1 MKKLFKKTLIVASIT
16 ATLVISSGLQA
27 ATTLKF
33 AHAAPESDLQQDL
46 AKFFKKEVES
56 RSSGDLMV
64 NIFPHGQLGN
74 DEQMIDGVRSG
85 IIDIEMSGL
94 NNFSGMMPESAAFTL
109 PFMFPNR
116 ETAYRVLDGKVG
128 SSVNTKFE
136 AFGIKG
142 LGFPEN
148 GYRNI
153 SNNEGPVTTPAD
165 LKGMRMRVNN
175 SVALNEM
182 FSMLGANPQQ
192 IPVAELY
199 TALETGV
206 VNAQDHPIGVVL
218 SFKFFE
224 VQKYLSLSQHAYSPL
239 MIAMNLN
246 KFSGLSAEEK
256 KIIMDVAAEAVSYQR
271 ELSIKKE
278 DVMIADLEKNG
289 MKVNRD
295 VDGAAF
301 QKAVKPVWTKFIEEN
316 GDNLINSILEAS
328 K

>member
-1 MKKLFKKTLIVASIT
+1 MKALIKTAILAT
-16 ATLVISSGLQA
+16 TLVTGMISVSSVQA
-27 ATTLKF
+27 ETLLKF

-46 AKFFKKEVES
+46 AKFFKSEVEK
-56 RSSGDLMV
+56 RSKGEIKV

-94 NNFSGMMPESAAFTL
+94 NNFSGMVPESAAFTL
-109 PFMFPNR
+109 PFMFPSR
-116 ETAYRVLDGKVG
+116 ETAYKVLDGEVG
-128 SSVNTKFE
+128 KATAKKFE
-136 AFGIKG
+136 KFGMKG

-153 SNNEGPVTTPAD
+153 SNNRGPIKTPTD
-165 LKGMRMRVNN
+165 LKGLRMRVNN
-175 SVALNEM
+175 SVALNNM
-182 FSMLGANPQQ
+182 FSVLKANPQQ

-206 VNAQDHPIGVVL
+206 VDAQDHPIGVVL

-239 MIAMNLN
+239 IVVMNLN
-246 KFSGLSAEEK
+246 KFNALPQDQQKIISEVSAESVQ
-256 KIIMDVAAEAVSYQR
+256 MQR
-271 ELSIKKE
+271 KLSIAKE
-278 DVMIADLEKNG
+278 EEMLSDLTAKG
-289 MKVNRD
+289 MKINRD
-295 VDGAAF
+295 VDGGAF
-301 QKAVKPVWTKFIEEN
+301 QKVVKPVWAKFIETN
-316 GDNLINSILEAS
+316 GDSLINSILAAS

>member
-1 MKKLFKKTLIVASIT
+1 MKHLFKHAAIAASLT
-16 ATLVISSGLQA
+16 ASLVMSTGVQA

-46 AKFFKKEVES
+46 AKFFKKEVEA
-56 RSSGDLMV
+56 RSNGDLKV

-85 IIDIEMSGL
+85 IVDIEMSGL
-94 NNFSGMMPESAAFTL
+94 NNFSGMLPESAAFTL

-116 ETAYRVLDGKVG
+116 NSAYKVLDGKVG
-128 SSVNTKFE
+128 ASVNKKFE
-136 AFGIKG
+136 KFGIKG

-153 SNNEGPVTTPAD
+153 SNNKGPVRTPAD
-165 LKGMRMRVNN
+165 LKGLRMRVNN

-182 FSMLGANPQQ
+182 FSVLGANPQQ

-239 MIAMNLN
+239 MIAMNL
-246 KFSGLSAEEK
+246 KKYSGLSQANQ
-256 KIIMDVAAEAVSYQR
+256 KIITEVAAEAVDFQR

-278 DVMIADLEKNG
+278 ETMLSDLTKSG
-289 MKVNRD
+289 MKINRD

-301 QKAVKPVWTKFIEEN
+301 QKAVKPVWKKFIAEN
-316 GDNLINSILEAS
+316 GDDLINDILKAS

>member
-1 MKKLFKKTLIVASIT
+1 MKRLFKKPLVAASM
-16 ATLVISSGLQA
+16 AAALLISSGLHA
-27 ATTLKF
+27 ETTLKF
-33 AHAAPESDLQQDL
+33 AHAAPQSDLQQDL

-56 RSSGDLMV
+56 RSGGEIKV

-85 IIDIEMSGL
+85 IVDIEMSGL

-109 PFMFPNR
+109 PFMFPSR
-116 ETAYRVLDGKVG
+116 ATAYKVLDGKVG
-128 SSVNTKFE
+128 ASVNKKFE
-136 AFGIKG
+136 KFGIKG

-153 SNNEGPVTTPAD
+153 SNNEGPVRTPSD
-165 LKGMRMRVNN
+165 LKGLRMRVNN

-182 FSMLGANPQQ
+182 FSVLGANPQQ

-239 MIAMNLN
+239 MIAMNL
-246 KFSGLSAEEK
+246 KKYSSLSKANQ
-256 KIIMDVAAEAVSYQR
+256 KIITEVAAEAVAFQR
-271 ELSIKKE
+271 KLSIKKE
-278 DVMIADLEKNG
+278 DTMLSDLTKSG
-289 MKVNRD
+289 MKINRD

-301 QKAVKPVWTKFIEEN
+301 QKAVKPVWKKFIAEN
-316 GDNLINSILEAS
+316 GDDLINDILKAS